1 MATSKIIEKKLEL
14 LRKQIR
20 FHNNLYYVLAE
31 PEISDIEYDSIF
43 NELIVIEKDFP
54 EFITSDSPSQKVGSK
69 PVDYFPSVTHKN
81 PMLSLDNVFN
91 DDDLFSF
98 NSRIQERLKIDS
110 DIWYSAELKMDG
122 VAVSIIYEN
131 GVLACGAT
139 RGDGKIGE
147 DITHNIRT
155 IKGVPLKLLGIGY
168 PKVLEVRG
176 EVFIPKKLFYK
187 FNQNARKKNQK
198 TFVNPR
204 NAASGSLRQLDSRI
218 TASRPLDIFIYSVGF
233 FKNGKLP
240 KKHSEILNRLSS
252 WGLKI
257 SPESIRVKGVNS
269 CLDYYKKV
277 KEKRKKYPYDIDG
290 VVYKVDDINLQKKL
304 GSLSRSPRWA
314 VAHKFP
320 GQEEVTVIQSID
332 FQVGRTGT
340 ITPVARVKP
349 VFVGGVTV
357 SNVTLHNMDELHRK
371 DIRIG
376 DSVFVRRAGDVIPE
390 VISVLKDKRPENL
403 KPIESPRY
411 CPICHSK
418 TFQLPNEIALRC
430 SGGLLCSAQKAES
443 LKHFLSKKALDV
455 KGFGSKLIEKLVLN
469 NQIETPADLYNLT
482 KKDLLKVERMG
493 DKLAD
498 KIISSLEASK
508 KTTLSR
514 FIYSLGVPEVGEV
527 TAVNLVQHFKSL
539 DQIMNSNTD
548 ELVQV
553 RDIGGVVAN
562 NIFDFF
568 KQEKNK
574 IIIKKLINSGIN
586 WKSQHKEKKV
596 ISGKLSGKRI
606 VLTGAFSSISRN
618 ELKEKVMINGA
629 KVSTSVSSKTDF
641 VVYGKKP
648 GSKLAKAKNFGV
660 PILNEQQFIRLI
672 S

>member
-1 MATSKIIEKKLEL
+1 MATSKIIKKKLEL

-20 FHNNLYYVLAE
+20 FHNNLYYALSE

-43 NELIVIEKDFP
+43 SELIAIEKNFP
-54 EFITSDSPSQKVGSK
+54 ELITSDSPSQKVGAE
-69 PVDYFPSVTHKN
+69 PVDYFPSVAHKN

-131 GVLACGAT
+131 GVLTRGAT

-176 EVFIPKKLFYK
+176 EVFIPKQLFYK

-204 NAASGSLRQLDSRI
+204 NAASGSLRQLNSRI

-240 KKHSEILNRLSS
+240 KKHSKILNRLSS
-252 WGLKI
+252 WGLKT
-257 SPESIRVKGVNS
+257 SPESVCVKGVNS

-332 FQVGRTGT
+332 FQVGRTGA

-357 SNVTLHNMDELHRK
+357 SNITLHNMDELYRK

-390 VISVLKDKRPENL
+390 VISVLKDKRPKNI

-418 TFQLPNEIALRC
+418 TFQLPNETALRC

-455 KGFGSKLIEKLVLN
+455 QGFGSKLIEKLVLN
-469 NQIETPADLYNLT
+469 DQIETPDDLYNLT

-493 DKLAD
+493 DKLAE

-514 FIYSLGVPEVGEV
+514 FIYSLGVPEVGEI
-527 TAVNLVQHFKSL
+527 TAVNLAQHFKSL

-548 ELVQV
+548 ELIQV

-568 KQEKNK
+568 KQKKNK
-574 IIIKKLINSGIN
+574 IIINKLINSGIN
-586 WKSQHKEKKV
+586 WKSRDKEKKV
-596 ISGKLSGKRI
+596 ISDKLSGKRI
-606 VLTGAFSSISRN
+606 VLTGTFSSISRSK
-618 ELKEKVMINGA
+618 LKEKLLINGA

-660 PILNEQQFIRLI
+660 SILNEQQFIRLI

>member
-1 MATSKIIEKKLEL
+1 MATSKIIKKKLEL

-20 FHNNLYYVLAE
+20 FHNNLYYVLDE

-43 NELIVIEKDFP
+43 SELIAIEKDFP
-54 EFITSDSPSQKVGSK
+54 EFITSDSPSQKVGAE
-69 PVDYFPSVTHKN
+69 PVDYFPSVAHKN

-91 DDDLFSF
+91 DDDLFLF
-98 NSRIQERLKIDS
+98 NSRIQGRLKIDS

-131 GVLACGAT
+131 GVLIRGAT
-139 RGDGKIGE
+139 RGDGKLGE

-155 IKGVPLKLLGIGY
+155 IKGVPLKLLGIDY

-176 EVFIPKKLFYK
+176 EVFIPKQLFYK

-204 NAASGSLRQLDSRI
+204 NAASGSLRQLDSRV

-233 FKNGKLP
+233 FKNGILP

-257 SPESIRVKGVNS
+257 SPESARVKGVNS

-304 GSLSRSPRWA
+304 GSMSRSPRWA

-332 FQVGRTGT
+332 FQVGRTGA

-390 VISVLKDKRPENL
+390 VISVLKDKRPKNL
-403 KPIESPRY
+403 KPIESPKY

-418 TFQLPNEIALRC
+418 TFQLSNETTLRC

-443 LKHFLSKKALDV
+443 LKHFLSKKGLDV
-455 KGFGSKLIEKLVLN
+455 QGFGSKLIEKLVLN
-469 NQIETPADLYNLT
+469 NQVETPADLYNLT

-498 KIISSLEASK
+498 KIISSLEISK

-527 TAVNLVQHFKSL
+527 TAANLVQHFKSL

-548 ELVQV
+548 ELVLV
-553 RDIGGVVAN
+553 KDIGGVVAN

-574 IIIKKLINSGIN
+574 IIIKKLINSGIK
-586 WKSQHKEKKV
+586 WKNRHKEEKV

-606 VLTGAFSSISRN
+606 VLTGTFLSISRN
-618 ELKEKVMINGA
+618 ELKEKALINGA

-641 VVYGKKP
+641 VVYGDKP
-648 GSKLAKAKNFGV
+648 GSKLTKAKNIGV
-660 PILNEQQFIRLI
+660 SILNEQQFILLI